1 MEPKLPYPP
10 PVVTRAVRLPDP
22 LRLARCLRAPELG
35 PQVLFFSGGTA
46 LRALSRRLKHYTHN
60 SVHLITPF
68 DSGGSSAQL
77 RAAFDMPSV
86 GDLRNRLMALAD
98 ESIQGSPE
106 IYRLFSH
113 RLGSADPPQALQHAL
128 TTLIDG
134 VHPLVIAVPEPMRRI
149 IRTHLRDFARSMP
162 EGFDLR
168 GASIGNLIL
177 AGGYLANE
185 RDLES
190 VIYTFSRLIEARG
203 QVRPVCSEALQLA
216 VRLKDGQYI
225 VGQHLLTGKE
235 SAPITQ
241 PVTEL
246 TLVRSLSDPR
256 PVQPVLSARNRELI
270 QRAELLCYP
279 MGSFFSSVAAN
290 LLPRGVGCAIAA
302 ARCPKVYIPNTGRD
316 PEQLGYDTLRCLELL
331 VRLVRRDAGA
341 DTPVQQVVDTVLIDR
356 RAHYEHP
363 IDEPAL
369 LRLGLQVIDTEL
381 AGESSSKLDP
391 QRLANTLI
399 ALA

>member
-1 MEPKLPYPP
+1 MDPKLPCPP

-22 LRLARCLRAPELG
+22 VRVARCLRAPELG
-35 PQVLFFSGGTA
+35 PQMLFFSGGTA

-60 SVHLITPF
+60 SIHLITPF

-98 ESIQGSPE
+98 ESVQGSPE

-113 RLGSADPPQALQHAL
+113 RLTTDADADALLCAL
-128 TTLIDG
+128 TSMIG
-134 VHPLVIAVPEPMRRI
+134 GKHVLVAAVPEPMRRI

-162 EGFDLR
+162 TGFDLR

-185 RDLES
+185 RDLEA

-203 QVRPVCSEALQLA
+203 QVQPICGEALQLSA
-216 VRLKDGQYI
+216 RLQDGQRI

-241 PVTEL
+241 PVTDL
-246 TLVRSLSDPR
+246 TLVQSLSDPR
-256 PVQPVLSARNRELI
+256 PVHPVLSQRNRELI
-270 QRAELLCYP
+270 RHAELICYP

-290 LLPRGVGCAIAA
+290 LLLRGVGRAIVD

-316 PEQLGYDTLRCLELL
+316 PEQLGYDTLRCTDLL
-331 VRLVRRDAGA
+331 VELVRRDT
-341 DTPVQQVVDTVLIDR
+341 DPHTPPEQAVNVILMDSRARYDSPIDIPALRRLGIQIVDTD
-356 RAHYEHP
+356 
-363 IDEPAL
+363 
-369 LRLGLQVIDTEL
+369 L
-381 AGESSSKLDP
+381 AIPDGTKLDP
-391 QRLANTLI
+391 QRLADTLV